1 MHMLKGTV
9 TKRKKFR
16 LAALSLVCAAA
27 MLTAPWSAY
36 ATSNGS
42 SAASGSS
49 SSSKDQLAALNSQQ
63 ADLKK
68 QQDAL
73 NAKISQAKSEL
84 EKQQLI
90 KENSSYQI
98 TLTKQQIDLL
108 EDKIVLINENI
119 DEKETEIAEKEE
131 EISQTQNK
139 IDENY
144 ELLKK
149 RLRSMYTTGRSS
161 TLGLLLGADS
171 FTDFLTQA
179 DRLKRIA
186 EHDRELIES
195 LSADKEALNAA
206 KAEVEAA
213 KAEVE
218 ENKAEIESEKAQVES
233 LRSQYQNQVQQAE
246 SQIQD
251 IQALQA
257 QMEADTAKLQA
268 EMKQV
273 QAEIDA
279 IYAANVSQGEYVGG
293 NFGWPLPGYT
303 YISSYFGWRFNNTD
317 FHTGIDITGGNVYGK
332 SIVASNAGTV
342 MHVQRTYTPNKGYGM
357 YVIVDHGGGYT
368 TLYGHMSN
376 IVVNVGDVVSR
387 GQKIGE
393 VGSTGWSTGPH
404 LHFEIRVN
412 GEAINPL
419 TELK

>member
-161 TLGLLLGADS
+161 TPVSYTHLGFVLITDDGQLAHRILSPRSHVPKTYFVEVDGPISPAVAQDFADGMAFKS
-171 FTDFLTQA
+171 GERCMSASLEIGPAGNQGVVILQEGMYHQIKRMFLKHKLTVTHLIRVKMGGLEL
-179 DRLKRIA
+179 DPNLKPG
-186 EHDRELIES
+186 ECREITSNEL
-195 LSADKEALNAA
+195 
-206 KAEVEAA
+206 
-213 KAEVE
+213 
-218 ENKAEIESEKAQVES
+218 
-233 LRSQYQNQVQQAE
+233 
-246 SQIQD
+246 
-251 IQALQA
+251 
-257 QMEADTAKLQA
+257 AKLLC
-268 EMKQV
+268 ESD
-273 QAEIDA
+273 E
-279 IYAANVSQGEYVGG
+279 
-293 NFGWPLPGYT
+293 
-303 YISSYFGWRFNNTD
+303 
-317 FHTGIDITGGNVYGK
+317 
-332 SIVASNAGTV
+332 
-342 MHVQRTYTPNKGYGM
+342 
-357 YVIVDHGGGYT
+357 
-368 TLYGHMSN
+368 
-376 IVVNVGDVVSR
+376 
-387 GQKIGE
+387 
-393 VGSTGWSTGPH
+393 
-404 LHFEIRVN
+404 
-412 GEAINPL
+412 
-419 TELK
+419 